1 VSANIFLLLL
11 YDQTEIEMHAKP
23 GSLSVY
29 VHYGQSRPKDAKLL
43 SQSDVVITTYG
54 VLTSEFSQ
62 ENSADHEGI
71 YAVRWFRIVL
81 DEAHTIKN
89 SKSQI
94 SLAAAALV
102 ADRRWCLTGTPI
114 QVIGLFV

>member
-1 VSANIFLLLL
+1 MSDDTFRTVEGIPCLMHVHTIVWLSVKVVNCSLSFLVSANIFLLLL

-62 ENSADHEGI
+62 EVS
-71 YAVRWFRIVL
+71 F
-81 DEAHTIKN
+81 
-89 SKSQI
+89 
-94 SLAAAALV
+94 
-102 ADRRWCLTGTPI
+102 I
-114 QVIGLFV
+114 QESSGHGLFHVYSL